1 MASVL
6 FLGCEVPF
14 AYSLLI
20 GRVHVLIIILSP
32 PLKPRLGAVDVE
44 GRRQE
49 S

>member
-1 MASVL
+1 MVSAL

-20 GRVHVLIIILSP
+20 GRVHVLIIIPSP
-32 PLKPRLGAVDVE
+32 PLKPRLGAVGVE

-49 S
+49 G

>member
-1 MASVL
+1 MASAL

-20 GRVHVLIIILSP
+20 GRVHVLIIIPSQ
-32 PLKPRLGAVDVE
+32 PLKPHLGAVGVE
-44 GRRQE
+44 DRRQE